1 MRLCIFPIAIL
12 VLLNT
17 ASLSAQSSQN
27 QTSKNFPVRLHGFLL
42 GNFTARTGS
51 ERPTGRMAAASSGLM
66 SACDWKLRG
75 KAVALGKFKLG
86 LGPGE
91 LQSLAFV
98 TLVVG
103 NQSTMYALRERRH
116 LWRSQPSNWVLTSSV
131 VDLAIVSTVALSGI
145 LTQPLRWQVLVVILI
160 AATVFALLLDQLK
173 LRVTSVWKFE

>member
-1 MRLCIFPIAIL
+1 M
-12 VLLNT
+12 
-17 ASLSAQSSQN
+17 
-27 QTSKNFPVRLHGFLL
+27 
-42 GNFTARTGS
+42 
-51 ERPTGRMAAASSGLM
+51 
-66 SACDWKLRG
+66 
-75 KAVALGKFKLG
+75 ALGKFKLG